1 MNLIT
6 ASHIQ
11 SSYGKKH
18 VLTDVNIEIGQGSCV
33 GIIGANGCGKST
45 LLAILAG
52 IRTPAGGSI
61 FYCGQEVAG
70 RAAWKRY
77 RRAIGYVPQR
87 SILMPELTVWDNL
100 LLWYVDRKQLRQ
112 ELETGFLGE
121 LGLGEMCRLKV
132 RQLSGGMEKRL
143 SIGAAL
149 ANRPGVLILDE
160 PSAAL
165 DMPGKRDVRMYLEKF
180 RQWGGTVIFTTHDE
194 SELELCSRLYV
205 LAGGAC
211 MEADPKGK
219 GAVLWK
225 TI

>member
-11 SSYGKKH
+11 SAYGKKH
-18 VLTDVNIEIGQGSCV
+18 VLTDVNVEIGQGSCV

-52 IRTPAGGSI
+52 MRTPAGGSI
-61 FYCGQEVAG
+61 FYCGREVSGKAD
-70 RAAWKRY
+70 RKNY
-77 RRAIGYVPQR
+77 RRVVGYVPQS
-87 SILMPELTVWDNL
+87 SILIPELTVWDNL
-100 LLWYVDRKQLRQ
+100 LLWYVDKKRLRQ

-121 LGLGEMCRLKV
+121 LGLGEMCKMKV

-149 ANRPGVLILDE
+149 AGRPGTLILDE

-180 RQWGGTVIFTTHDE
+180 RQQGGTVIFTTHEE
-194 SELELCSRLYV
+194 SELELCDRLYV
-205 LAGGAC
+205 LAGGEC
-211 MEADPKGK
+211 READPQGK
-219 GAVLWK
+219 GVMLWK
-225 TI
+225 TT